1 MPTELNHTL
10 RMQAV
15 SELSSSLPRLMNK
28 GPGYL
33 RKQMEGDNKGRI
45 SAVER
50 LAADKA
56 KYVKS
61 EQVIRIKQ
69 EVVTQCSASES
80 SSESCSV
87 NSRKSCTES
96 QVKKDAENID
106 LNSLKND
113 TCTPSQKGSPI
124 VKRNSSKKQTRPDSL
139 VMYRQKCELVKGPNN
154 ETTRVGLVKRI
165 FQGTHKEKSSP
176 SADVPKP
183 AVKEGSQSENANSRA
198 ETQANAVSDL
208 QKTSVI
214 HHHTGNTNTVKQLVP
229 DSVMP
234 LQGHVGPDG
243 ATGDKQRR
251 GLHRSLSDISSRYS
265 KSFSEFDSFFKYCGL
280 EAEVIEDLG
289 KDNFSAVTDNVSF
302 RIRSIS
308 TANSDSVFSR
318 HSSDNGLLEEELHEQ
333 VPSTTSVIERN
344 ARIIKWLYSCKKA
357 KETVKVYQ
365 ELA

>member
-1 MPTELNHTL
+1 MPTELSRTL

-15 SELSSSLPRLMNK
+15 SELSASLPRLLNK

-33 RKQMEGDNKGRI
+33 RKQIEGENKGRI

-61 EQVIRIKQ
+61 EQVIRTKQ

-80 SSESCSV
+80 SSENCSV
-87 NSRKSCTES
+87 NSRKSYNES
-96 QVKKDAENID
+96 QGKKDAENID
-106 LNSLKND
+106 LNNLKND
-113 TCTPSQKGSPI
+113 VCTPSRKGSPI

-139 VMYRQKCELVKGPNN
+139 VMYRQKCELVKGQNN
-154 ETTRVGLVKRI
+154 EPTRVGLVKRL
-165 FQGTHKEKSSP
+165 FQGTHKEKTSP
-176 SADVPKP
+176 SLEVSKLAI
-183 AVKEGSQSENANSRA
+183 KEQSEHANNRV
-198 ETQANAVSDL
+198 ETQAIAADL
-208 QKTSVI
+208 QKTPVI
-214 HHHTGNTNTVKQLVP
+214 HHHTENTNITKQHVQ
-229 DSVMP
+229 DSVLP
-234 LQGHVGPDG
+234 RQGHEGPE
-243 ATGDKQRR
+243 ATAGDKRR
-251 GLHRSLSDISSRYS
+251 PGLQRSLSDISSRYS

-280 EAEVIEDLG
+280 EPEVIEDLG

-308 TANSDSVFSR
+308 TATSDSGFSR

-333 VPSTTSVIERN
+333 GPSTTSVIERN

-357 KETVKVYQ
+357 KEAVKVFQ
-365 ELA
+365 ELT